1 MHELALMGEVR
12 EIIVQAAEAHG
23 FQKVRRVVLEI
34 GRLSGVQAE
43 AMSFCFEVVMAG
55 SPAEGAV
62 LEIEEIP
69 GLAWCPTC
77 SVNVEIESR
86 IEPCPQCGG
95 LIGHLVQGSEMKVR
109 DLEVVE

>member
-12 EIIVQAAEAHG
+12 EIILQAAKTHG

-34 GRLSGVQAE
+34 GRLSGVQPE
-43 AMSFCFEVVMAG
+43 AMSFCFDVVMAG
-55 SPAEGAV
+55 SPAEGAH
-62 LEIEEIP
+62 LEIQETS

-77 SVNVEIESR
+77 CRNVEIESR
-86 IEPCPQCGG
+86 IEPCPRCGG
-95 LIGHLVQGSEMKVR
+95 PIGPVVQGSEMKVR